1 MTQSV
6 KRRGEEGGGG
16 SQSLWKTSRV
26 ALSSPPHTKN
36 SHDFF
41 SQKHVPILSDLFSY
55 SLFYAQYTSF
65 ALFQF
70 LVGVTVVP
78 RQILKFKLVQNFGR
92 QTRCI
97 MDNVK
102 VANEYLILIINR
114 TAGTAKEHEGS
125 APRKWEENH
134 GQSKPRKRYA
144 INFVI
149 KKTRIHLGCTL
160 QKLFFTY
167 QPGQFTKHFTSSCFQ
182 HRKVDWLITVFFPVL
197 QTVS

>member
-1 MTQSV
+1 MFPFCLIYFHIPCSMLSILRLHFV
-6 KRRGEEGGGG
+6 LWNHF
-16 SQSLWKTSRV
+16 SQS
-26 ALSSPPHTKN
+26 
-36 SHDFF
+36 
-41 SQKHVPILSDLFSY
+41 
-55 SLFYAQYTSF
+55 
-65 ALFQF
+65 

-78 RQILKFKLVQNFGR
+78 RQILKFKLVQNFGG

-102 VANEYLILIINR
+102 VANEYLILIMNR

-144 INFVI
+144 INFVS
-149 KKTRIHLGCTL
+149 KKTRSHLGCTL

-167 QPGQFTKHFTSSCFQ
+167 QPGQYTKHFTSSCFQ
-182 HRKVDWLITVFFPVL
+182 HRKVDWLITVFFRYYKLFLSCLFPL
-197 QTVS
+197 